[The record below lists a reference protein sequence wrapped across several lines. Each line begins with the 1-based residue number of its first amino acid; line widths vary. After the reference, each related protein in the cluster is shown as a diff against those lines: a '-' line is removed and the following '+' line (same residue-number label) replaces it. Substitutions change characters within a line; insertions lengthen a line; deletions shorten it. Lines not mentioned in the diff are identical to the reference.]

1 TLKNE
6 LTSRRTPHTANSVYD
21 VTDQCSFSALT
32 SWLQEFT
39 IEAQIR
45 EAEQFPFMLIGNKVD
60 LEHRCVQPDSARRWC
75 SSNLGMPYLECS
87 AKQAINVADAFHHLA
102 NLALARKNCRRPD
115 RSAGCSAWRS
125 IQQQPIMSSASR
137 KKILLKV
144 IILGDSG
151 VGKTSLMNQFVNR
164 KFASTRPKCAAS
176 PLQGHNWCGLSS
188 PRRSWFDDRV
198 VTLQLWDTAGTE
210 SGSSRCGVAFL
221 PRPPM
226 PACWPHLQN
235 PARTRSV
242 RRDQPNSFKT
252 LDSWRDEFLIQASP
266 RDPDNFPFVLNRGV
280 TKKRGPVGADQVQ
293 HALLRVQPPMSQSRH
308 LQIPSPPAPAVYDV
322 TQPNS
327 FKTLD
332 SWRDE
337 FLIQASPRDPDNF
350 PFVLVGNKI
359 DLENRG
365 VTKKRAA
372 HAAPRRPSTLRP
384 PSCSWPRTPWPR
396 RPPPTMPAPRSCR
409 RPSSCRAAPDSR
421 AGSSRA
427 AAAPAEPQHLFHLQ
441 ANYKLLRVNR
451 RINRRR
457 RSIVVVIDNHGV
469 GIQHQR
475 SVGGGGA
482 RLLGAASQRV
492 VGATQPHELGMGAL
506 LNHLALLDHH
516 DAVGVLH
523 CGQPD
528 LRPVHQRPGQGH
540 PLFLTAA
547 ELGALLA
554 DLGGV
559 AGRQAGHEVVDVALL
574 GCCLNGLVSDELLR
588 VQAVHYV
595 GLDAACEQHRLR
607 QQSPAPPGHVE
618 VAQVGSVQGDAAVAG
633 IVEALQQGHDG
644 GLSAAGHADQGD
656 CLAGRKRQAQP
667 VQHLDTRPLRIG
679 ELYTFQR
686 DLATDRVRTAALVG
700 QVVNQWLLSNQ
711 LQDVAGRDSGLGVV
725 GYERERL
732 ANHEAGEG
740 HAAQHGANQPL
751 PVRPSQIVAVALKKR
766 GLPAQA
772 LHCWQVLNRL
782 SSRLAGHLRALVR
795 GLLRFGLECHMDEAG
810 HGHERHAADDHE
822 GQHPAVVQ
830 RNAQAKAN
838 AEQGLQ
844 RHGQPHARR
853 SFSIRSVIS
862 QSSSDC
868 SNRIVRIIK
877 VAHVLSEHGGK
888 VHCAQSAAASSK
900 VTSGTPLASLLCPFD
915 TALSRSPLP
924 TAGLSSSSVSTPSSL
939 LRGEDFFIFPVLLIV
954 RECLQRH
961 QLVIEAA
968 VFQQLLVGAG
978 FNNAAFVDGQ
988 DEIGVAHSAESVR
1001 DHQGGDALA
1010 GLVQRLLRFVPT

>member
-1 TLKNE
+1 
-6 LTSRRTPHTANSVYD
+6 
-21 VTDQCSFSALT
+21 
-32 SWLQEFT
+32 
-39 IEAQIR
+39 
-45 EAEQFPFMLIGNKVD
+45 
-60 LEHRCVQPDSARRWC
+60 
-75 SSNLGMPYLECS
+75 
-87 AKQAINVADAFHHLA
+87 
-102 NLALARKNCRRPD
+102 
-115 RSAGCSAWRS
+115 
-125 IQQQPIMSSASR
+125 
-137 KKILLKV
+137 
-144 IILGDSG
+144 
-151 VGKTSLMNQFVNR
+151 
-164 KFASTRPKCAAS
+164 
-176 PLQGHNWCGLSS
+176 
-188 PRRSWFDDRV
+188 
-198 VTLQLWDTAGTE
+198 
-210 SGSSRCGVAFL
+210 
-221 PRPPM
+221 
-226 PACWPHLQN
+226 
-235 PARTRSV
+235 
-242 RRDQPNSFKT
+242 
-252 LDSWRDEFLIQASP
+252 
-266 RDPDNFPFVLNRGV
+266 
-280 TKKRGPVGADQVQ
+280 
-293 HALLRVQPPMSQSRH
+293 
-308 LQIPSPPAPAVYDV
+308 YDV

-396 RPPPTMPAPRSCR
+396 RPPPTTPAPRSCR

-441 ANYKLLRVNR
+441 ANYKLYLATSE
-451 RINRRR
+451 RRR
-457 RSIVVVIDNHGV
+457 R
-469 GIQHQR
+469 
-475 SVGGGGA
+475 GGA

-523 CGQPD
+523 CGQP
-528 LRPVHQRPGQGH
+528 
-540 PLFLTAA
+540 
-547 ELGALLA
+547 LGALLA

-559 AGRQAGHEVVDVALL
+559 AGRQAGHELVDVALL

-595 GLDAACEQHRLR
+595 CLDAACEQHRLLR
-607 QQSPAPPGHVE
+607 PGHVE

-644 GLSAAGHADQGD
+644 GLAAAGHADQGD

-711 LQDVAGRDSGLGVV
+711 LQD
-725 GYERERL
+725 
-732 ANHEAGEG
+732 
-740 HAAQHGANQPL
+740 
-751 PVRPSQIVAVALKKR
+751 
-766 GLPAQA
+766 A

-862 QSSSDC
+862 QSST
-868 SNRIVRIIK
+868 
-877 VAHVLSEHGGK
+877 
-888 VHCAQSAAASSK
+888 ASSK

-924 TAGLSSSSVSTPSSL
+924 TAGFVVLVSLNAFVVASGRRL
-939 LRGEDFFIFPVLLIV
+939 FIFPVLLIV

-961 QLVIEAA
+961 QLVVEAA
-968 VFQQLLVGAG
+968 RFPAAARGCRLQQRG
-978 FNNAAFVDGQ
+978 FVDGQ
-988 DEIGVAHSAESVR
+988 DEIGVAHGAESVR